1 MQFSKMHSLG
11 NDFMIVDAITQKIE
25 ISANLIRKLAD
36 RRRGIGFDQF
46 LLVEPTDKAD
56 FDFHYRIFN
65 ANGYEVEQCGNGARC
80 FARFV
85 IVKKLTKK
93 TTISVST
100 NKGSIILNIINKEQI
115 CVKMNEP
122 NFLPHQIPFIT
133 NHQEKNYQIVVG
145 KQLVIFGVVSIGNP
159 HCVIRVDNIKQAP
172 VEDLGSILEKHK
184 MFPEHANIGFMKIIN
199 RAHIKLRVFE
209 RGVGETPACGSGA
222 CAAVAIGV
230 QQGLLDN
237 EVDVDLPGGTLH
249 ITWRGVGHAL
259 FLTGP
264 AIHVYDGVLSCLK
277 NP

>member
-11 NDFMIVDAITQKIE
+11 NDFMIVDAIRQNIE
-25 ISANLIRKLAD
+25 ISANLIRQLAD
-36 RRRGIGFDQF
+36 RRRGIGFDQL
-46 LLVEPTDKAD
+46 LLVESTDQPD

-85 IVKKLTKK
+85 LLKKLTKK
-93 TTISVST
+93 TTINVST
-100 NKGSIILNIINKEQI
+100 NKGSIMLNVINNKQI

-122 NFLPHQIPFIT
+122 NFLPHKIPFIT
-133 NHQEKNYQIVVG
+133 NNQEKKYQMVVRE
-145 KQLVIFGVVSIGNP
+145 QLVNFGVVSIGNP
-159 HCVIRVDNIKQAP
+159 HCVIQVDNIKQAP
-172 VEDLGSILEKHK
+172 VEKLGSILEKHER
-184 MFPEHANIGFMKIIN
+184 FPEHANIGFMEIIN
-199 RAHIKLRVFE
+199 RAHIRLRVFE

-237 EVDVDLPGGTLH
+237 EVDVDLPGGRLH
-249 ITWRGVGHAL
+249 ILWRGVGHAL

-264 AIHVYDGVLSCLK
+264 AIHVYDGALCIK
-277 NP
+277 NL